1 MIVAVADTHTVI
13 WYLFDDPRLSNTA
26 RQTIKTAA
34 VDGNQIGIASITLAE
49 IVYLSEKNRIP
60 EQTLERLLN
69 AIEVED
75 SVLIEIPLDKNVV
88 KALVRVE
95 RTQIPDLPDRI
106 IAATA
111 LYAKVPVIS
120 RDRKIKLSSI
130 QTIW

>member
-1 MIVAVADTHTVI
+1 MIVAVADTHTII
-13 WYLFDDPRLSNTA
+13 WYLFDDPRLSDIA
-26 RQTIKTAA
+26 RQTIETAA
-34 VDGNQIGIASITLAE
+34 VKGNQIGIASITLAE

-69 AIEVED
+69 EIEED
-75 SVLIEIPLDKNVV
+75 KSVLIEIPLDKNVV

-95 RTQIPDLPDRI
+95 RIQIPDLPDRI

-120 RDRKIKLSSI
+120 RDRKIKLSDI

>member
-26 RQTIKTAA
+26 RQTIETAA
-34 VDGNQIGIASITLAE
+34 VDGNQISIASITLAE

-88 KALVRVE
+88 EALVQVE

>member
-13 WYLFDDPRLSNTA
+13 WYLFKDARLSNTA
-26 RQTIKTAA
+26 RQTIETAA
-34 VDGNQIGIASITLAE
+34 VNGNQIGIASITLAE

-69 AIEVED
+69 AIEEEN

-111 LYAKVPVIS
+111 LYINVPVIS
-120 RDRKIKLSSI
+120 RDRKIKLSDI
-130 QTIW
+130 QAIW

>member
-88 KALVRVE
+88 KALVRVK

-111 LYAKVPVIS
+111 LYAQVPVIS

>member
-1 MIVAVADTHTVI
+1 MIVAVADTHTII
-13 WYLFDDPRLSNTA
+13 WYLFNDERLSNIA
-26 RQTIKTAA
+26 RQIIETAA

-60 EQTLERLLN
+60 KQTFECLLN
-69 AIEVED
+69 AIEEEN

-88 KALVRVE
+88 KTLVRVD

-111 LYAKVPVIS
+111 LYTQVPVIS
-120 RDRKIKLSSI
+120 RDRKIKLSNI

>member
-88 KALVRVE
+88 KALVRVK

-111 LYAKVPVIS
+111 LYAQVPVIS
-120 RDRKIKLSSI
+120 RDGS
-130 QTIW
+130 